1 MEALKFMKKSTT
13 VKKIIDNLQGK
24 DKNSIVSELIN
35 NNYYLDNVCL
45 FYHFFGLEGGTV
57 WQLAN
62 YILFYKTSFK
72 NTIIFK

>member
-1 MEALKFMKKSTT
+1 MIKSTI
-13 VKKIIDNLQGK
+13 VKNVIDNLQGK
-24 DKNSIVSELIN
+24 DKNDIVTELIN
-35 NNYYLDNVCL
+35 NNFYLNNVYL
-45 FYHFFGLEGGTV
+45 FYNFFGLQGGTI